1 VRRTW
6 AKGADRPALAAIAA
20 LGVVAA
26 GLTVGA
32 SCAWLDP
39 EVGPLRAGDASAPT
53 PDTALD
59 ASNEPDVGDASPISF
74 KRDLRPLIDRLPS
87 DPTGHG
93 CRACHYS
100 TQASHV
106 GLDEAALDLATLGA
120 LRRGGFS
127 SGARI
132 VVAGDPDASVLVQK
146 LEGTYSIGTR
156 MPRDGPPYWSVDEIA
171 KVRRWIA
178 EGALGADD
186 E

>member
-1 VRRTW
+1 VSRVE
-6 AKGADRPALAAIAA
+6 ALAAF
-20 LGVVAA
+20 A
-26 GLTVGA
+26 GFAVFA
-32 SCAWLDP
+32 SAGSACAWLDP
-39 EVGPLRAGDASAPT
+39 EVGAPRADDAAASAT
-53 PDTALD
+53 D
-59 ASNEPDVGDASPISF
+59 AAAAADAVTPISF
-74 KRDLRPLIDRLPS
+74 KRDLRPLLDRLAS
-87 DPTGHG
+87 DPIGHG

-100 TQASHV
+100 TQSSHV
-106 GLDEAALDLATLGA
+106 GLDETGLDLATLGS

-132 VVAGDPDASVLVQK
+132 VVAGDPGASALVQK

-178 EGALGADD
+178 EGAVGADD

>member
-1 VRRTW
+1 MSRSRGL
-6 AKGADRPALAAIAA
+6 AACAALAAFAA
-20 LGVVAA
+20 FASA
-26 GLTVGA
+26 GSA
-32 SCAWLDP
+32 CAWLDP
-39 EVGPLRAGDASAPT
+39 EVGAPR
-53 PDTALD
+53 ALD
-59 ASNEPDVGDASPISF
+59 AAASETDAAADGPNESDITDVLPISF
-74 KRDLRPLIDRLPS
+74 KRDIRPLIDRMPS

-100 TQASHV
+100 TQSSHV
-106 GLDEAALDLATLGA
+106 GLDETGLDLATLGA

-127 SGARI
+127 SGTRI
-132 VVAGDPDASVLVQK
+132 VVAGDPGASVLVQK